1 MNNSSFI
8 NYQRQHSNNMNQPSN
23 LSQTS
28 SWQTDR
34 HITPFNN
41 PSAGAQFQY
50 NNLNHVHRT
59 SQQNPNRSHP
69 YARPQSGPIPNNP
82 NYYQNPNHHP
92 PRFVTT
98 NQFAQQNVYQQNR
111 NDQPAN
117 PSPSVLASSTSST
130 SLIDTKFFESIEYPF
145 CTDVFKKY
153 EKIIQI
159 GQGTYGKVFKGK
171 CKKTQSFVA
180 LKNFI
185 FDKEKEKEGVI
196 ILFILK
202 FKN

>member
-23 LSQTS
+23 MSQTS

-34 HITPFNN
+34 HTAPFNQ
-41 PSAGAQFQY
+41 SAGAQFQY
-50 NNLNHVHRT
+50 NNLNHVQRT
-59 SQQNPNRSHP
+59 SQQNQNRSHP

-82 NYYQNPNHHP
+82 NYYQNPHQQHTS
-92 PRFVTT
+92 RFGTT
-98 NQFAQQNVYQQNR
+98 NQFGHQNVNQQI
-111 NDQPAN
+111 PPTN
-117 PSPSVLASSTSST
+117 PSSSISSSTSST
-130 SLIDTKFFESIEYPF
+130 PLIDTKFFESIEYPF

-171 CKKTQSFVA
+171 CKKTQNFVA

-196 ILFILK
+196 IKIYYF
-202 FKN
+202 